1 MGLFSSLKPAAS
13 QAVTGGGAAGPAGD
27 AAESGATRRLQLIA
41 GSAAAVAAVAALA
54 PKAAAAAPAA
64 AEDLRLE
71 VCCDGRTFKLDNGVG
86 GGPTRGSAFIVSGR
100 LYPAGTFAKG
110 KTGPD
115 TPGSVGTW
123 VCRGHF
129 NYDLGDIAK
138 GATPHVATTQY
149 YVFNDGSMLVS
160 DGMEGGQWVQ
170 RAVTGGTGKYTGA
183 AGICTEEEVAENDTK
198 LELAKGLALPAPNIV
213 FNFRLS

>member
-1 MGLFSSLKPAAS
+1 MGLFRYLEPEANRAA
-13 QAVTGGGAAGPAGD
+13 TGAEAEGAGGD
-27 AAESGATRRLQLIA
+27 ARGSGATRRLQLIG
-41 GSAAAVAAVAALA
+41 GSAAAAAAVAALA
-54 PKAAAAAPAA
+54 PKVAAAAPAA
-64 AEDLRLE
+64 AEDMRLE

-86 GGPTRGSAFIVSGR
+86 SGPTRGSAFIVSGR
-100 LYPAGTFAKG
+100 LFPAGTFAKG

-115 TPGSVGTW
+115 TAGSVGTW

-129 NYDLGDIAK
+129 NYDLADIAK

-198 LELAKGLALPAPNIV
+198 IELAKGLALPAPNIV
-213 FNFRLS
+213 FNFQLS